1 MKLLAYVVKRVFY
14 SLFVLLGLSILIFT
28 LSRVVP
34 GDPARLALGPM
45 APQWAVDQL
54 REKLH
59 LNDPL
64 PVQYVIW
71 LTNALH
77 GDFGVSIISKRPV
90 MKDFFTFFPASLEL
104 VLFSIIF
111 STFLSIIIGAVA
123 GRNANG
129 LFDNVT
135 RVFSYIG
142 IAVPS
147 FIWAVL
153 ALFLFG
159 YLWKVLPTMGQL
171 SVGLP
176 RPPIRTGMMLI
187 DSALIGRWDIFT
199 DHFSHMLL
207 PSLCMSI
214 GRIAQDSKIL
224 RAGIVENLK
233 KDYIMSAVSYGI
245 PERRIMLRYL
255 LKPSLIPMVSI
266 LGLELAGSLGGSFII
281 ETIFNWPGF
290 GRYGMLAMMN
300 KDLNPIL
307 ASVTLIGAFIA
318 LANIIVDIVIAY
330 LDPRIRVMD
339 RTT

>member
-1 MKLLAYVVKRVFY
+1 MRLTTYILKRFLY
-14 SLFVLLGLSILIFT
+14 SVFVLIGLSMLIFT

-64 PVQYVIW
+64 PVQYYIW
-71 LTNALH
+71 LSNALH
-77 GDFGVSIISKRPV
+77 GDFGVSIVSKRPV
-90 MKDFFTFFPASLEL
+90 MKDFLTFFPASLEL
-104 VLFSIIF
+104 VLVSIFF
-111 STFLSIIIGAVA
+111 STTLSIIIGAIA
-123 GRNANG
+123 GRRANG
-129 LFDNVT
+129 LFDNIT
-135 RVFSYIG
+135 RVFTYIG

-153 ALFLFG
+153 ALFFFG
-159 YLWKVLPTMGQL
+159 YLWKALPTMGQL

-176 RPPIRTGMMLI
+176 RPPVRTGMMAI
-187 DSALIGRWDIFT
+187 DAILMGRWDIFV
-199 DHFSHMLL
+199 DHARHMIL

-224 RAGIVENLK
+224 RAGVVENLK
-233 KDYIMSAVSYGI
+233 KDYITSAVSYGI

-290 GRYGMLAMMN
+290 GKYGMWAMLN
-300 KDLNPIL
+300 KDLNPVL
-307 ASVTLIGAFIA
+307 ASVMLIGAFIA
-318 LANIIVDIVIAY
+318 IANIIVDIIVAY
-330 LDPRIRVMD
+330 LDPRIRVME
-339 RTT
+339 RA